1 MFLYDTK
8 FGRENKVKKL
18 FNYKGFNKLNQQ
30 NNILKGRKSMNNL
43 PKNFETFSDAR
54 RQGFLKVKELKDAGK
69 NVVGTYC
76 TYTPKEIIYAAGAY
90 PVSLCASSEETIPD
104 AERHLPKNLC
114 PLIKASYGFA
124 LTDKCPYMYFSDLVI
139 GETTCDGKKKMY
151 ELLGE
156 IKDTYVMNL
165 PNSQNNSYSFEFWKS
180 EIKAFIKKLEE
191 KFNVIITEEKLKEG
205 IKLCNE
211 ERRVLKELYSLGKL
225 VPPPIS
231 GYDTYKILDGA
242 NFTFDKNEQNEKIR
256 EMIAELK
263 KIHEEG
269 KSKIPASAPRIL
281 ITGCPMGGVIDKI
294 VKPLEEL
301 GAVVVAYE
309 NCSGMKNL
317 EELVREDIDPIDA
330 LAEKYLNIPCSV
342 MTPNKGREELLKE
355 VIDEYKVDGVVEVV
369 LQACHTYN
377 IESHNIKKLVMKE
390 KEIPYIA
397 LETDYSTSDS
407 GQVKIRMEAF
417 LELLG

>member
-1 MFLYDTK
+1 
-8 FGRENKVKKL
+8 
-18 FNYKGFNKLNQQ
+18 
-30 NNILKGRKSMNNL
+30 
-43 PKNFETFSDAR
+43 
-54 RQGFLKVKELKDAGK
+54 
-69 NVVGTYC
+69 
-76 TYTPKEIIYAAGAY
+76 
-90 PVSLCASSEETIPD
+90 
-104 AERHLPKNLC
+104 
-114 PLIKASYGFA
+114 
-124 LTDKCPYMYFSDLVI
+124 
-139 GETTCDGKKKMY
+139 MY

-165 PNSQNNSYSFEFWKS
+165 PNSQNNSYSFELWKS
-180 EIKAFIKKLEE
+180 EIKVFIKKLEE
-191 KFNVIITEEKLKEG
+191 KFNVTITEEKLKEG

-269 KSKIPASAPRIL
+269 KSKIPVSAPRIL

-317 EELVREDIDPIDA
+317 EELVREDTNPIDA
-330 LAEKYLNIPCSV
+330 LTEKYLNIPCSV

>member
-1 MFLYDTK
+1 
-8 FGRENKVKKL
+8 
-18 FNYKGFNKLNQQ
+18 
-30 NNILKGRKSMNNL
+30 MNNL

-76 TYTPKEIIYAAGAY
+76 TYTPKEVIYAAGAY

-191 KFNVIITEEKLKEG
+191 KFNVTITEEKLKEG

-256 EMIAELK
+256 EMITELK

-317 EELVREDIDPIDA
+317 EELVREDINPIDA
-330 LAEKYLNIPCSV
+330 LAKKYLNIPCSV